1 MTTTPSDKN
10 VVIEDGITQLDGTE
24 LPRILVSTPPI
35 PEETNLRSHT
45 DRIRADGSVTCGMER
60 SQGRESE
67 EAADVESDIYGE
79 VVSASNICI
88 GFTISNWKFHDS
100 SGPYWYYAFLETADR
115 SNELSS
121 CQVFGYGTG
130 HFYNDLCASLW
141 FTYLLLFMEKV
152 IVMRSSTAGLI
163 MLIGQATDAMSTAFI
178 GVLSDSKSAPLCFR
192 HCGQRKSW
200 HAFGTVLVTFSFPF
214 IYNKCLICGQST
226 TDWEVFV
233 WYAPYVIIFQ
243 FGWAAVQVSHLAL
256 LPELTCN
263 ESRRTMMNSVRH
275 GFTVIANLIVFSLL
289 SVLLYFDDKGSAIG
303 PLDLWHFSTVSGM
316 VIVLG
321 LFMEIIFYTVIN
333 EPSRT
338 DRVIVSAHLRYQSG
352 ILHSFKL
359 SLLKWMYRLQ
369 FYQSLAFVGCLC
381 GIASCMVMLF
391 DIYFPVHIIAV
402 LLGIAQAILLITS
415 LSAVAK
421 LIRQDTRNGAFVY
434 GIFSSMDKISNGL
447 ALQIVQLFSP
457 SSCVAI
463 ESAVDCIRFYRVV
476 VTVVPGACLLIAF
489 FVLLSLVISE
499 RWNSRDLS
507 PVFED
512 SLSNAGSNQQLCR

>member
-1 MTTTPSDKN
+1 
-10 VVIEDGITQLDGTE
+10 
-24 LPRILVSTPPI
+24 
-35 PEETNLRSHT
+35 
-45 DRIRADGSVTCGMER
+45 MER

-79 VVSASNICI
+79 V
-88 GFTISNWKFHDS
+88 
-100 SGPYWYYAFLETADR
+100 ETADR

-369 FYQSLAFVGCLC
+369 FYQVGMLHMLCKLYINISQVYFPFYITHLPNFSKKYVAILPMVSYCSSLLISALTGLPFINRRCSLESLAFVGCLC